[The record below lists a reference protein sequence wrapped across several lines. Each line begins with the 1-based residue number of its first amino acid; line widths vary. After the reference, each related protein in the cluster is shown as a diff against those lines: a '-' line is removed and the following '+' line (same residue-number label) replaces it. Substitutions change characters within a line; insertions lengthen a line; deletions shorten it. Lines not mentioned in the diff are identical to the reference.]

1 MEKGVE
7 FYGKKD
13 LNGFSYY
20 FHLPNIPLL
29 EKKQISDKIFMH
41 KGVINIF
48 LLLKLVFYRKE
59 LYLFIQR
66 ALF

>member
-1 MEKGVE
+1 MDEKRVE

-29 EKKQISDKIFMH
+29 EKRQISDKIFMH
-41 KGVINIF
+41 KGVINISFTIKTSF
-48 LLLKLVFYRKE
+48 L
-59 LYLFIQR
+59 
-66 ALF
+66 